1 MESSQRIV
9 RTYLTLQFGNTLA
22 ASLIWGINTLFLL
35 NAGLSIFEAFLAN
48 AFYTLGM
55 VLFEIPTGI
64 VADSWGRRLSYLLG
78 TVTLSASTVMYY
90 VLWQAHSPFWL
101 WAVASML
108 LGLGYTFFSGAVEA
122 WLIDALHHVNFKGK
136 VEAVFGKAQVV
147 GGIAMLLGTLGGG
160 LIAQF
165 TNLGVPYLV
174 RGGILLL
181 LFIVAALALRDI
193 GFVPERNER
202 VFKAMRTLLR
212 ASIDNGL
219 KVLPVRWLM
228 LSAVL
233 LASVGFYAFYAL
245 QPYLLQLFGD
255 TTAYWVAG
263 LAATLVALAQISGG
277 LLAGRIAGLFA
288 KRTSALILMTLSS
301 SVLLALLYICHNFFA
316 ALALIFLWG
325 LLFAATMPI
334 RQAYM
339 NGMIPSKQRATVLS
353 FDSVMSNLGGMAI
366 QPGLAKIADI
376 SSYGASFVVGG
387 IVQLLAIPM
396 LVRSRHFAHK
406 ADMVKVLVKP
416 VVE

>member
-1 MESSQRIV
+1 MESSQRII

-101 WAVASML
+101 WAIASML

-316 ALALIFLWG
+316 ALALIFVWG

-376 SSYGASFVVGG
+376 SSYGASFLVGG

-396 LVRSRHFAHK
+396 LSRSRRFSHV
-406 ADMVKVLVKP
+406 ADTAKLREPTAK
-416 VVE
+416 